1 MKKIILTLLGAA
13 ALLGCNR
20 EDLPPKPELA
30 DAIAFNNVATRAVDS
45 ASDIEEFEVWTTI
58 TNSVNSYLPLMSG
71 ERVYRNPAGSDNW
84 TYVNTEYWLDQT
96 QFYFFA
102 AYPYNLGFTE
112 HRQQMNENY
121 YTMYSLDVEA
131 DGSADTEDILT
142 AFAFTDTSV
151 EGYATTVPLT
161 FGHLLSKINFKIS
174 QNFDID
180 NDFNYYVK
188 KVTVT
193 GLKGSGTYIL
203 LPYYNSENPTQ
214 SYFEYWD
221 TDSAQPLTLVKEYTD
236 PVPLRNLSAADPKV
250 VLSVFGDDGLMVIP
264 QNIESGDVTVRVD
277 YLYDVNLDDDD
288 KGSEKF
294 VEATIPNF
302 TLLSGKRINF
312 SMQIAS
318 QSLLTFSAPSID
330 PWGAPQTGGTI
341 IIK

>member
-45 ASDIEEFEVWTTI
+45 ASDIEEFKVWTTI

-71 ERVYRNPAGSDNW
+71 EKVYRNPAGSDNW
-84 TYVNTEYWLDQT
+84 TYDNTEYWLDQT

-102 AYPYNLGFTE
+102 AYPYDLGFTE
-112 HRQQMNENY
+112 HRQENGGNY
-121 YTMYSLDVEA
+121 YTAYSLAVEA
-131 DGSADTEDILT
+131 DGSAATEDILT

-151 EGYATTVPLT
+151 GGYATTVPIT

-174 QNFDID
+174 QNFAID
-180 NDFNYYVK
+180 NDFDYYIK

-193 GLKGSGTYIL
+193 GLKKNGTYL
-203 LPYYNSENPTQ
+203 FMPYYNSEDPCK
-214 SYFEYWD
+214 SYAEYWD
-221 TDSAQPLTLVKEYTD
+221 TRSAQPLTLVKEYTN
-236 PVPLRNLSAADPKV
+236 PVRLRNPGAADPKV
-250 VLSVFGDDGLMVIP
+250 VVSVFGDDGLMVIP
-264 QNIESGDVTVRVD
+264 QDIASGDVTIRVD
-277 YLYDVNLDDDD
+277 YLYDVDPSDADM
-288 KGSEKF
+288 GTEKF

-302 TLLSGKRINF
+302 SLLSGKRINF